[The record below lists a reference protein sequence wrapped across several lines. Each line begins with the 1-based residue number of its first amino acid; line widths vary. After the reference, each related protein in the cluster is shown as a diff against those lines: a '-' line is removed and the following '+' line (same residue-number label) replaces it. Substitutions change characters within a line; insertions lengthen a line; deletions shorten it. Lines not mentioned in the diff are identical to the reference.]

1 MTTMT
6 NPHELLTTVP
16 YLMGSHPE
24 DSIVFV
30 AIKDGQASF
39 AMRMDYPRGLLTEKI
54 TLLIDHLQR
63 EIAEEVVIVFYKPDD
78 VEQCDDFVS
87 ITQRLLSEA
96 RIPISEF
103 IIVSKR
109 RWRSV
114 LCTDLDCCPPKGT
127 LLTPK
132 PKRELLARIGT
143 IEEIDYSIPDFQ
155 KLQQC
160 GALAVN
166 DLLVEY
172 REKGSGTSL
181 NLIALVLVRLLDLQV
196 RDYAL
201 GVANDSIQSEMLPMW
216 RWITSI
222 APKGY
227 IAPPATLFAELSYE
241 NGDGA
246 TAMRLIEKALADD
259 PEYQLAKLLR
269 RTFAAGWLPEN
280 FRAMRAE
287 LHPKICESL
296 FGAQLRAAE
305 ALSDDS

>member
-6 NPHELLTTVP
+6 NPHEHLTTVP

-39 AMRMDYPRGLLTEKI
+39 AMRMDYPREFFTEKL
-54 TLLIDHLQR
+54 TLLIDHLQK
-63 EIAEEVVIVFYKPDD
+63 ESGEEVVIVFYKPDD

-96 RIPISEF
+96 RIPIPEF
-103 IIVSKR
+103 IIVSKG

-114 LCTDLDCCPPKGT
+114 LCADLDCCPPKGT
-127 LLTPK
+127 SLTPA
-132 PKRELLARIGT
+132 PKKELLARIGR
-143 IEEIDYSIPDFQ
+143 IEEIDYSTADFH
-155 KLQQC
+155 KLQQS

-201 GVANDSIQSEMLPMW
+201 GVASESIQGEMLPMW
-216 RWITSI
+216 RWISSI
-222 APKGY
+222 APKGF
-227 IAPPATLFAELSYE
+227 IAPPATLFAELAYE
-241 NGDGA
+241 NGDR
-246 TAMRLIEKALADD
+246 TSAMRFLEKALADD

-280 FRAMRAE
+280 FKAMRAE
-287 LHPKICESL
+287 LHPKICATL
-296 FGAQLRAAE
+296 FDTQIKDERDG
-305 ALSDDS
+305 D